1 MVEHLKA
8 KLKLLEQLTDAI
20 RQGLTVEDIRKILSS
35 KTQMEK
41 MNREVESPEED
52 AGHD

>member
-20 RQGLTVEDIRKILSS
+20 RQGLTLEDLRKILSS
-35 KTQMEK
+35 KKQVNQMKQNGKQQIDRDQE
-41 MNREVESPEED
+41 
-52 AGHD
+52 

>member
-20 RQGLTVEDIRKILSS
+20 RQGLTVEDIRKIFSRKNQVNQMKQKS
-35 KTQMEK
+35 KQQNDPDHE
-41 MNREVESPEED
+41 
-52 AGHD
+52 

>member
-20 RQGLTVEDIRKILSS
+20 RQGLTVEDIRKIFSS
-35 KTQMEK
+35 KNQVNQMKQKSKQQNDPDHE
-41 MNREVESPEED
+41 
-52 AGHD
+52 

>member
-20 RQGLTVEDIRKILSS
+20 RQGLTVEDIRKIFAGRNQVE
-35 KTQMEK
+35 QMKERGK
-41 MNREVESPEED
+41 QQNDRDHE
-52 AGHD
+52 

>member
-20 RQGLTVEDIRKILSS
+20 RQGLTVEDIRKIFSS
-35 KTQMEK
+35 RNQVNQMK
-41 MNREVESPEED
+41 QNGKQQNNRDHE
-52 AGHD
+52 

>member
-1 MVEHLKA
+1 MVERLKA
-8 KLKLLEQLTDAI
+8 KLKLLEKLTDAI

-41 MNREVESPEED
+41 MKREVGSPEED

>member
-20 RQGLTVEDIRKILSS
+20 RQGLTVEDLRKILSS
-35 KTQMEK
+35 KNQVNQMKQNGKEQK
-41 MNREVESPEED
+41 D
-52 AGHD
+52 HDHE